1 MVDGTTEKTTT
12 QITGGKIAGLVNF
25 YAYVQEVRSSID
37 DIAFR
42 VARDFNEIQ
51 NNGKDLTGNVGNDM
65 FVLGLPKLEKN
76 LIAGSDL
83 QVSLDQKNS
92 VVNFKENIDFSF
104 DGSKWIDNKNKSYKG
119 DTLIIMVL
127 LYQFLE
133 LPLRVIVLQLMQL
146 KIWLVL

>member
-1 MVDGTTEKTTT
+1 MYK
-12 QITGGKIAGLVNF
+12 KL
-25 YAYVQEVRSSID
+25 RSSID

-51 NNGKDLTGNVGNDM
+51 NNGKDLTGKLGNDM
-65 FVLGLPKLEKN
+65 FILGLPKLEKN

-83 QVSLDQKNS
+83 QVSLDQINS

-119 DTLIIMVL
+119 DLLIIMVL
-127 LYQFLE
+127 QFPFQE
-133 LPLRVIVLQLMQL
+133 LL
-146 KIWLVL
+146 